1 MSLEVAKLAYLV
13 QYPKNW
19 IIDTIE
25 EIEIIIIIIICI
37 GDIIYILDTIEVIDV
52 NDNIDLRPYFV
63 RKLGIMVK
71 VCCFGDL

>member
-1 MSLEVAKLAYLV
+1 M
-13 QYPKNW
+13 
-19 IIDTIE
+19 
-25 EIEIIIIIIICI
+25 IIIIIICI